1 MITEKTYKAL
11 KILAARTNWNTPIM
25 AKEFAWLLW
34 GDEPDKK
41 YLFEAHTN
49 TGNGACAGKKAWLCA
64 GSLLGKLSRQG
75 LAKSTVID
83 DYKYGYC
90 ITSKGREEIL
100 KYEETAIKERIVK
113 YGR

>member
-34 GDEPDKK
+34 GDEPDKR

-49 TGNGACAGKKAWLCA
+49 TGNGACAGKKHGFALEACWESCP
-64 GSLLGKLSRQG
+64 GK
-75 LAKSTVID
+75 VW
-83 DYKYGYC
+83 
-90 ITSKGREEIL
+90 
-100 KYEETAIKERIVK
+100 
-113 YGR
+113 